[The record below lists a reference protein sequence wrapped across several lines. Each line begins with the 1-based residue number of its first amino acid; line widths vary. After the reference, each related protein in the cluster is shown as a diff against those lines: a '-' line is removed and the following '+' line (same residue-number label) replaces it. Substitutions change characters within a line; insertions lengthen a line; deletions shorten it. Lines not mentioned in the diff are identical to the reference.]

1 MCVCAP
7 LEEVAPDTYNNLIP
21 MFPHDFWQTHELPKP
36 LTLKA
41 IGLLLPSDDVS
52 T

>member
-36 LTLKA
+36 LTLR
-41 IGLLLPSDDVS
+41 PSVYCCRLM